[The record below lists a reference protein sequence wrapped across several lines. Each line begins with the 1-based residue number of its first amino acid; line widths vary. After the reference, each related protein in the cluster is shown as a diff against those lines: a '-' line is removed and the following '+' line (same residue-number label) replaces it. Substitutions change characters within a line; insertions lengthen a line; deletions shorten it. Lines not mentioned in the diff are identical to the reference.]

1 MASERNWNETRF
13 PAWFE
18 HNVPKR
24 YPLPRKN
31 DEDLL
36 QMVEDIEEV
45 RDLMALRSY
54 YQAAGKRQ
62 EEMDELW
69 VSEPMHAAKASFGDN
84 RGYYHGKAEKR
95 KWDVDD

>member
-1 MASERNWNETRF
+1 MAIDWSSKKF

-45 RDLMALRSY
+45 RDLMSLRSY
-54 YQAAGKRQ
+54 YQAADLRQ
-62 EEMDELW
+62 KEMDELW
-69 VSEPMHAAKASFGDN
+69 VSEPMHAAKASFGAN
-84 RGYYHGKAEKR
+84 WGYY
-95 KWDVDD
+95 